1 MKKFSLVIPV
11 FQTPGILRLFLE
23 SLEKT
28 LEYESQIIFID
39 DASPK
44 ESKKLLV
51 NFKDK
56 NHSHDIIIITH
67 QTCKG
72 CVYNINKAFNLVYG
86 EYTVMLDSDIIL
98 NTGWQSKLLDTFEM
112 SKNVGA
118 IGAKL
123 VYPQSRGIQNCGLV
137 FSECMIKHLFFLSSQ
152 SSIKETEKLIKV
164 QSTVFAFCAIPTRI
178 IHEIGKLD
186 NQFFNGNED
195 VDYQLRIGKKGYN
208 IYVNTE
214 IEVLHWEKSN
224 GIHRKFNQRNNLCN
238 IWKKHSD
245 FIRPDLFDFITKRLS
260 SLISSS
266 EDFVLVDFSESKVDS
281 NKLILLLK
289 ENFSLLAVDDFSYCC
304 NASNP
309 IWLPELLYG
318 DYLCLIKRYIFLCD
332 TFIQLCENQYWHD
345 LRKPINDND
354 LIIDF
359 NGNVILFSELEK
371 TFWPN
376 RKYR

>member
-11 FQTPGILRLFLE
+11 FQTPGILKLFLE
-23 SLEKT
+23 SLETT

-44 ESKKLLV
+44 ESQKLLFD
-51 NFKDK
+51 FKDK
-56 NHSHDIIIITH
+56 NQHHDITIITH
-67 QTCKG
+67 KICKG
-72 CVYNINKAFNLVYG
+72 CVYNINKAFDSVYG

-98 NTGWQSKLLDTFEM
+98 NMGWQSKLLDTFGT
-112 SKNVGA
+112 SNNIGA
-118 IGAKL
+118 VGAKL
-123 VYPQSRGIQNCGLV
+123 VYPQSGGIQNCGLV

-152 SSIKETEKLIKV
+152 SSIKWSQELIKV

-178 IHEIGKLD
+178 IREIGKLD
-186 NQFFNGNED
+186 NLFFNGNED

-208 IYVNTE
+208 IYVNPD

-245 FIRPDLFDFITKRLS
+245 FIKPDLFDFIMNRLS
-260 SLISSS
+260 SLISHS
-266 EDFVLVDFSESKVDS
+266 EDFVLIDFSESKVDS
-281 NKLILLLK
+281 NKLIHLLK
-289 ENFSLLAVDDFSYCC
+289 ENFSLLTVDDYSYCC

-309 IWLPELLYG
+309 IWLPELLHG
-318 DYLCLIKRYIFLCD
+318 EHLCLKKRYVFLCD
-332 TFIQLCENQYWHD
+332 TFIQLCENQYWYN
-345 LRKPINDND
+345 LRKTINDND

-359 NGNVILFSELEK
+359 NGNVVLFSELEK

>member
-164 QSTVFAFCAIPTRI
+164 QSTVFAFCAIPTKI

-260 SLISSS
+260 SLISSN

-318 DYLCLIKRYIFLCD
+318 DHLCLKKRYIFLCD

>member
-260 SLISSS
+260 SLISSN

-318 DYLCLIKRYIFLCD
+318 DYLCLKKRYIFLCD

>member
-39 DASPK
+39 DASPR
-44 ESKKLLV
+44 ESQKLLFD
-51 NFKDK
+51 FKDK
-56 NHSHDIIIITH
+56 NQHHDITVITH
-67 QTCKG
+67 QICKG
-72 CVYNINKAFNLVYG
+72 CVYNINKAFDLVYG

-98 NTGWQSKLLDTFEM
+98 NIGWQSKLIETFGT
-112 SKNVGA
+112 SNNIGA
-118 IGAKL
+118 VGAKL
-123 VYPQSRGIQNCGLV
+123 VYPQSGGIQNCGLV
-137 FSECMIKHLFFLSSQ
+137 FSECMIKHLFFLSSL
-152 SSIKETEKLIKV
+152 SSIRGQQELIKV
-164 QSTVFAFCAIPTRI
+164 QSTVFAFCAIPTKI
-178 IHEIGKLD
+178 IREIGKLD
-186 NQFFNGNED
+186 NLFFNGNED

-208 IYVNTE
+208 IYVNPD

-245 FIRPDLFDFITKRLS
+245 FIKPDLFDFITNKLS
-260 SLISSS
+260 SLISLG
-266 EDFVLVDFSESKVDS
+266 EDIVLIDFSESKVDS
-281 NKLILLLK
+281 NKLICLLK

-309 IWLPELLYG
+309 IWLPELLHG
-318 DYLCLIKRYIFLCD
+318 DHLCLKERYIFLCD
-332 TFIQLCENQYWHD
+332 TFIQLCENQYWYN
-345 LRKPINDND
+345 LRKTINVND
-354 LIIDF
+354 IVIDF
-359 NGNVILFSELEK
+359 NGNVVLFSELEK

>member
-318 DYLCLIKRYIFLCD
+318 DYLCLKKRYIFLCD